1 MLQSMLQSMLQCDKG
16 NSISSKNY
24 KYRCN
29 SKDSQSGLLTS
40 TNLELTGSNGEPAS
54 IVTGFCRGLCLCM
67 LTRLN
72 LLTFQARRPSTLRP
86 RVVVVV
92 LYKL

>member
-40 TNLELTGSNGEPAS
+40 TNLELTGSNGEPA
-54 IVTGFCRGLCLCM
+54 
-67 LTRLN
+67 
-72 LLTFQARRPSTLRP
+72 
-86 RVVVVV
+86 
-92 LYKL
+92 